1 MARPAERARDAY
13 VPTVTAPLL
22 RLGLVGASDAHTALL
37 ARLSSSGMSMVDD
50 ADPDAVLALG
60 PAPAERLLAAA
71 ERGIPVLLVGTDHSA
86 ALWDAA
92 GLLPGRVLPVHEV
105 RVRPGRDAAEVALR
119 LGGDELLVRAA
130 WPLQDKTA
138 DDVEQLLT
146 ANHAFRDHPVATW
159 RPATSVATLALDC
172 AASSLDDPAL
182 ARLVSRLL
190 RHALGLRDRAPVRIG
205 MLGYGA
211 IGHEHAEAVSATA
224 GLELAAVCDP
234 VPARVQAARAYAPD
248 LRGYADAADLL
259 ADDDVDLVVVSTPP
273 NTHAEQVL
281 RALGA
286 GKHVVVEKPFCLTVA
301 EADRQIAAARDAG
314 LVLAVY
320 QNRRWD
326 RDHLA
331 LKAAVRAGRL
341 GEVFHVE
348 TFVGGYDHPCNFW
361 HSDAE
366 ISGGAIYDWG
376 SHYLD
381 WVLDLLPQRVEWVS
395 ATAHK
400 RVWHDVTNADHTRVL
415 LHFAD
420 GVEAEFTH
428 SDVAA
433 ARKPKLYVLGTEG
446 AVVGDWQQER
456 IVSRSPIGLVAEDR
470 FAVSDAPAALTLHS
484 PDGARTSLPLP
495 AAPAQPFHR
504 ELADAL
510 LSGWPMSVTPEGSRR
525 NIAVMQ
531 AATQSAADGG
541 RPVEVT
547 P

>member
-1 MARPAERARDAY
+1 MFR
-13 VPTVTAPLL
+13 TVTAPAL
-22 RLGLVGASDAHTALL
+22 RVALVGPRDVAAALTD
-37 ARLSSSGMSMVDD
+37 RLSAAGLTLVDGRVEQD
-50 ADPDAVLALG
+50 QRADAVLVLG
-60 PAPAERLLAAA
+60 PAPDGPLLAAA
-71 ERGIPVLLVGTDHSA
+71 ERGTPVLLVGAGHGG

-105 RVRPGRDAAEVALR
+105 RVRPGRDAGDVALR
-119 LGGDELLVRAA
+119 LGGDELLLRAA
-130 WPLQDKTA
+130 WPLQDKVA

-146 ANHAFRDHPVATW
+146 ANSALRDHPVATW
-159 RPATSVATLALDC
+159 RPTTSVGTLTLDC
-172 AASSLDDPAL
+172 APPSLDDPAL

-190 RHALGLRDRAPVRIG
+190 RHALGLRDVAPVRIG

-211 IGHEHAEAVSATA
+211 IGHEHAAAIAATA

-234 VPARVQAARAYAPD
+234 VAARVQSARAYAPGV
-248 LRGYADAADLL
+248 RGCADAADLF
-259 ADDDVDLVVVSTPP
+259 ADDGVDLVVVSTPP
-273 NTHAEQVL
+273 NTHAAHVL
-281 RALGA
+281 RALQA

-301 EADRQIAAARDAG
+301 EADRQLAAARDAG
-314 LVLAVY
+314 LLLAVY

-326 RDHLA
+326 RDYLA

-420 GVEAEFTH
+420 GVEAEFTS

-433 ARKPKLYVLGTEG
+433 ARKPKFYVLGTDG

-470 FAVSDAPAALTLHS
+470 FAASDAPAALTLLAR
-484 PDGARTSLPLP
+484 DGARTELPNA

-510 LSGWPMSVTPEGSRR
+510 LSGWPMTVTAEGSRR
-525 NIAVMQ
+525 NVAVMQ

>member
-1 MARPAERARDAY
+1 ML
-13 VPTVTAPLL
+13 PTGTATPL
-22 RLGLVGASDAHTALL
+22 RLALVGASDDCAPLL
-37 ARLSSSGMSMVDD
+37 ARLASAGSELVD
-50 ADPDAVLALG
+50 AGASPDAVLAMG
-60 PAPAERLLAAA
+60 PAPDGPLLAAA
-71 ERGIPVLLVGTDHSA
+71 ERGTPVLLVGAHHGG

-92 GLLPGRVLPVHEV
+92 GLLPGRLLPAHEV
-105 RVRPGRDAAEVALR
+105 RVRPGRDAGEVALR
-119 LGGDELLVRAA
+119 LGGDELVLRAA
-130 WPLQDKTA
+130 WPLQDKVA

-146 ANHAFRDHPVATW
+146 ANSAFRDHPVATW
-159 RPATSVATLALDC
+159 RPATAVGTFALDC
-172 AASSLDDPAL
+172 AGPSLEDPAL
-182 ARLVSRLL
+182 ARLLVRLV
-190 RHALGLRDRAPVRIG
+190 RHVLGHRDAAPVRIG

-211 IGHEHAEAVSATA
+211 IGHEHAAAITATT

-234 VPARVQAARAYAPD
+234 VPARVEAARAYAPR
-248 LRGYADAADLL
+248 LRGHGAAQDLL
-259 ADDDVDLVVVSTPP
+259 ADDGVDLVIVSTPP
-273 NTHAEQVL
+273 NTHADQVL
-281 RALGA
+281 RALEA

-314 LVLAVY
+314 LLLAVY

-326 RDHLA
+326 RDFLA
-331 LKAAVRAGRL
+331 LERAVRTGRL

-381 WVLDLLPQRVEWVS
+381 WVLHLLPQQVEWVS

-433 ARKPKLYVLGTEG
+433 ARKPKFYVLGTEG

-456 IVSRSPIGLVAEDR
+456 IVSRSPIGLVEEDR
-470 FAVSDAPAALTLHS
+470 FAVSDAPAALSLLGR
-484 PDGARTSLPLP
+484 DGSRTELPHLTP
-495 AAPAQPFHR
+495 RAQPFHR

-510 LSGWPMSVTPEGSRR
+510 LSGWPMTVTPEGSRR

-531 AATQSAADGG
+531 AATRSAADGG
-541 RPVEVT
+541 RPVEVA

>member
-1 MARPAERARDAY
+1 VGAPATCGALARRLSSAGWSVVDGVDADALLVLGAAPAGLVLEAAGRGTPA
-13 VPTVTAPLL
+13 V
-22 RLGLVGASDAHTALL
+22 LVGA
-37 ARLSSSGMSMVDD
+37 
-50 ADPDAVLALG
+50 
-60 PAPAERLLAAA
+60 
-71 ERGIPVLLVGTDHSA
+71 DHSA
-86 ALWDAA
+86 VLWDAA
-92 GLLPGRVLPVHEV
+92 GLSPGRVLPVHEV
-105 RVRPGRDAAEVALR
+105 RVRPGRDAGEVTAR

-130 WPLQDKTA
+130 WPLQDA
-138 DDVEQLLT
+138 VAGDVEQLLT
-146 ANHAFRDHPVATW
+146 ANSAFRDHPVATW
-159 RPATSVATLALDC
+159 RPSSSVGTLTLDGAFPC
-172 AASSLDDPAL
+172 ADDPAL
-182 ARLVSRLL
+182 ARLVHRLL
-190 RHALGLRDRAPVRIG
+190 RHALGLRDAAPVRIG

-211 IGHEHAEAVSATA
+211 IGHEHAAAVAATP
-224 GLELAAVCDP
+224 GLRLEVVCDP
-234 VPARVQAARAYAPD
+234 VTARVEAARAYASD
-248 LRGYADAADLL
+248 VRGCGDAADLL
-259 ADDDVDLVVVSTPP
+259 ADDGVDLVVVSTPP
-273 NTHAEQVL
+273 NTHADQVL
-281 RALGA
+281 RALEA

-314 LVLAVY
+314 LLLAVY

-326 RDHLA
+326 RDHLT
-331 LKAAVRAGRL
+331 LKAAVHAGRL

-361 HSDAE
+361 HSHAE

-381 WVLDLLPQRVEWVS
+381 WVLDLLPQPVEWVS

-433 ARKPKLYVLGTEG
+433 ARKPKFYVLGTGG

-470 FAVSDAPAALTLHS
+470 FAVSDAPAALTLLG
-484 PDGARTSLPLP
+484 PDGARTELPLV
-495 AAPAQPFHR
+495 AAPPQPFHR

-510 LSGWPMSVTPEGSRR
+510 LSGWPMTVNPQGSRR
-525 NIAVMQ
+525 NIAVME
-531 AATQSAADGG
+531 AATRSAAAGG